1 MHSTQTQKRLRDL
14 MQLLEQTRELYSQLL
29 DVVQAKIKAMKCADL
44 HDMREQTQK
53 EHTLAKRLHER
64 EGLRG
69 QLMELIGKE
78 MNLSAHEA
86 RSITLS
92 QLAQRLPQNQAD
104 QLHEISNRLRKTITQ
119 VAHVNRVA
127 GVTTREV
134 LNHLKWVLDSVK
146 PKDDQPAG
154 YNGDGS
160 ALTSNETKIFETVG

>member
-14 MQLLEQTRELYSQLL
+14 MQLLEQTRELYSLL
-29 DVVQAKIKAMKCADL
+29 HDAVQAKIKAMKCADL

-53 EHTLAKRLHER
+53 EHALAKRLHER

-69 QLMELIGKE
+69 QLLELIGKD
-78 MNLSAHEA
+78 MNLSAHES
-86 RSITLS
+86 RSMTLS
-92 QLAQRLPQNQAD
+92 QLAQHLPQNQVD
-104 QLHEISNRLRKTITQ
+104 QLNEISNRLRNTITQ
-119 VAHVNRVA
+119 VAHANRVA
-127 GVTTREV
+127 GVTSREV

-160 ALTSNETKIFETVG
+160 AMTSSETKIFETVG